1 MTTFKLPAK
10 GEELAYAAKEYA
22 GLTYEKVRDS
32 LEWEHLPRALEAI
45 WSNSPL
51 LKDLRKASAKPE
63 PVIREICHIIVTFPG
78 LTAVERIRDLLIQ
91 SQLIKSPEGQFE
103 SAQEIASELFD
114 LTMRYTRVQNLARHI
129 RTAVNSHL
137 RVLGIE
143 VSRERSRSGSP
154 FENSLSA
161 LDLSGVPRERVLA
174 LRSAVLKNNSDINDW
189 ADDVNSLLSL
199 SSNRGVLTSKRLEQ
213 ASRPRSEMAASAI
226 NTYRLRFKQALAA
239 TLGIELATDSSRIEK
254 TSNKSIDGL
263 LKELD
268 ALPKDPAELY
278 QMLINLR
285 PKRISR
291 PDIRS
296 NDFVY
301 GIKTSVRDTSRRN
314 LLKHVFNL
322 DGREVVIM
330 GSRGAFTDEMVTGVM
345 KTVSIQLSLSSDSR
359 ALQAAFESQGQVLRV
374 EIERPKKSDHKQ
386 LADIFRQLI

>member
-1 MTTFKLPAK
+1 MTTFKLPAT

-22 GLTYEKVRDS
+22 GLTYEKVRDR
-32 LEWEHLPRALEAI
+32 LEWDHLPKAIESI

-51 LKDLRKASAKPE
+51 LKDLRKASGKPE
-63 PVIREICHIIVTFPG
+63 REIREICHIIVTFPG

-91 SQLIKSPEGQFE
+91 NQLLKSSEGQFE

-143 VSRERSRSGSP
+143 VSARSGSP
-154 FENSLSA
+154 FEDLLSA
-161 LDLSGVPRERVLA
+161 LDSSGVPRERVSG

-199 SSNRGVLTSKRLEQ
+199 FSSRGVLTTRRLEQ
-213 ASRPRSEMAASAI
+213 ASRPRSEMAVSAI

-268 ALPKDPAELY
+268 ALPKDSAELY
-278 QMLINLR
+278 QMLVNLR

-296 NDFVY
+296 NEFVY
-301 GIKTSVRDTSRRN
+301 EVKTSARDTSRKN

-345 KTVSIQLSLSSDSR
+345 KTVRIQLSLSSDSR
-359 ALQAAFESQGQVLRV
+359 ALQAAFESHGQVLRV

-386 LADIFRQLI
+386 IAEIFRQLI